1 MTKTQHI
8 AFVTSR
14 VFAASAWYGAE
25 YFPSHFA
32 LYAKA
37 RELIAGDRAQAICQ
51 QAIDKEQGNG

>member
-32 LYAKA
+32 LYAKT

-51 QAIDKEQGNG
+51 KVIDEERSNG